1 MISLDT
7 SPEAHEA
14 QLQAYRRMGPE
25 ARVRIGFSMSE
36 DVRKIAAQGIRSRH
50 SEYTEA
56 QVRYALFRLLY
67 GDELTRAVWP
77 SEALVAP

>member
-1 MISLDT
+1 VIPFDT

-14 QLQAYRRMGPE
+14 QMQAYRRMGPE

-36 DVRKIAAQGIRSRH
+36 DVREIAAQGIRSRH
-50 SEYTEA
+50 PEYAEA
-56 QVRYALFRLLY
+56 QVRSALFRLLY

-77 SEALVAP
+77 HEALVAP